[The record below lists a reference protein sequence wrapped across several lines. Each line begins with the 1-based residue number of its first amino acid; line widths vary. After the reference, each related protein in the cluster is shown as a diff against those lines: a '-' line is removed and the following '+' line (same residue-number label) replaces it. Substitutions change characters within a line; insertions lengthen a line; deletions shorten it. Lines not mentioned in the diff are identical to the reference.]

1 MELYRTHRPLM
12 FKHIVGNKD
21 AIAKL
26 QALSSQPTEK
36 RPHTYLFTG
45 RPGCGKTT
53 LAYILAKKFGC
64 NYPRELNSASFRGI
78 DTARDLSK
86 MMQFKANGGDACSVF
101 IIEEAHRL
109 TPDAMD
115 ALLKPLENCPKHV
128 YFIFT
133 TTNPE
138 KLTAAI
144 KTRMFEIQ
152 VEPLD
157 DEQIIEVLRRAV
169 DNEKVTVDNKV
180 LEKIAKLAQCS
191 ARRAFM
197 ILEGVIHLPATE
209 QLAAVKATADTET
222 FAIDLC
228 RILMNKN
235 ATWKEVAPLLRD
247 MKDDPESVRRAVLG
261 YMNSVMIKSGN
272 KRGYLVMTAFAQNY
286 YDTGKAGL
294 TMSCFEALQAD
305 E

>member
-21 AIAKL
+21 AVKKL
-26 QALSSQPTEK
+26 QAIAAQDPDK
-36 RPHTYLFTG
+36 RPHSYLFIG

-64 NYPRELNSASFRGI
+64 NYPKEYNSASFRGI

-86 MMQFKANGGDACSVF
+86 QMQFKAPGGDTCVVF

-109 TPDAMD
+109 TGDAMD

-128 YFIFT
+128 FFMFT

-138 KLTAAI
+138 KLTAAL
-144 KTRMFEIQ
+144 KTRMFEVQ
-152 VEPLD
+152 VDPLD
-157 DEQIIEVLRRAV
+157 DDQLVEILQRAVTDEKKGVSSDVLR
-169 DNEKVTVDNKV
+169 
-180 LEKIAKLAQCS
+180 KIAKLSQSS

-197 ILEGVIHLPATE
+197 ILEGIINLPE
-209 QLAAVKATADTET
+209 SEMLAGVKATADTET

-228 RILMNKN
+228 RLLMNKN
-235 ATWKEVAPLLRD
+235 AKWTDVAPLLRD
-247 MKDDPESVRRAVLG
+247 LKEDPESVRRMVLG
-261 YMNSVMIKSGN
+261 YMNSVMVKSGN
-272 KRGYLVMTAFAQNY
+272 KRGYLIMTAFASNY

-294 TMSCFEALQAD
+294 TMSCFEALQS